1 MKTLVLVSAL
11 GLALLVPTASQAASS
26 AETTA
31 AARTGKVVRQSALRA
46 ENNQTAVACNICFTC
61 GGDWPVFAGQ
71 IVSVGNF
78 PTERGG
84 GCSGNL
90 EGRTDS
96 SPFLCCR

>member
-1 MKTLVLVSAL
+1 MKKLLLTSVL
-11 GLALLVPTASQAASS
+11 GLALLAPLASHAASPGE
-26 AETTA
+26 AAA
-31 AARTGKVVRQSALRA
+31 AARAGKTVAVAATRA
-46 ENNQTAVACNICFTC
+46 INNQTAVACNVCFTC

-84 GCSGNL
+84 SCSGPL
-90 EGRTDS
+90 TGRSDG

>member
-1 MKTLVLVSAL
+1 MKSLFVASSLA
-11 GLALLVPTASQAASS
+11 LALLVPAASHAADGQAAAASRLGKS
-26 AETTA
+26 VATATT
-31 AARTGKVVRQSALRA
+31 RA
-46 ENNQTAVACNICFTC
+46 INNQTAVGCNVCFTC

-84 GCSGNL
+84 GCSGPL
-90 EGRTDS
+90 IGRSDG